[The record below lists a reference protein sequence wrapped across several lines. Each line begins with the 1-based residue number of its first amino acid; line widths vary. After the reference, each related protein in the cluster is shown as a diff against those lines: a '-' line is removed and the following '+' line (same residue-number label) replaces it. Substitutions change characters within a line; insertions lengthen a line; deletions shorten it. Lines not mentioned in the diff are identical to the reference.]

1 MIFIIGCQL
10 LFVLFSCGGKN
21 NNPDNNDTENKPKEP
36 EPEIIY
42 DAIPVPPV
50 IASVDESDYTVYY
63 VDSGSSGND
72 NNDGLSESNPF
83 KTLEKV
89 TNLVKNPKTKILFKK
104 GAVFSGTL
112 HLENL
117 KGTESKPFIV
127 DSYGSGEKPT
137 IDGNGRTSAVEI
149 QDGNIRFRNIRVTNS
164 KGFRGIYVTTKVAGA
179 LKNLQI
185 TGCRVENVNWAGA
198 DDVVN
203 IHPKNINV
211 EVICPNDKYTYG
223 SGGIIIDANTAVSVG
238 ASWFENVFITGNEV
252 FKVSHTGIWL
262 DTQWGKRPGLGWGHN
277 VYISDEN
284 GWYPAKN
291 IIVQN
296 NHISYT
302 GGDAVILIATKNSFL
317 DHNTAIQIN
326 YLGRTGAYS
335 AGMWPHSSIDFV
347 MQFNEVGYTHLE
359 HGAGDGEGL
368 NVDIACVN
376 TLVQYN
382 YVHHNDGGGMLI
394 CNNKSDDGVGNH
406 HGTVIRNNVFYDNG
420 KDADNPA
427 FIAISSAVGKTNA
440 YNNIVVVGNRRTDV
454 NFVHSADWANIGKS
468 NDFTFRNNIF
478 VATEQVSARFNLSY
492 ISGCVFDNNL
502 AYRIGSVKTSIG
514 DNNLLTYDPKI
525 TVPDIIDGYVN
536 GLKFKP
542 AEPNVFKDGIVFNGI
557 SDTDIAGNSTQGVK
571 YIGAFCK

>member
-1 MIFIIGCQL
+1 MIFIIVCQL
-10 LFVLFSCGGKN
+10 LFVLFSCKEKN
-21 NNPDNNDTENKPKEP
+21 DNNGTEEEP
-36 EPEIIY
+36 EEPVTEIIY
-42 DAIPVPPV
+42 EAVPVPPV

-63 VDSGSSGND
+63 VDSGSLGND
-72 NNDGLSESNPF
+72 NNSGLSESNPF

-89 TNLVKNPKTKILFKK
+89 TNLAKNPKMKILFKS
-104 GAVFSGTL
+104 GTVFTGTL

-127 DSYGSGEKPT
+127 DTYGGSEKPT
-137 IDGNGRTSAVEI
+137 IDGNGNNAAVEI

-164 KGFRGIYVTTKVAGA
+164 KGIRGIYIAPKVAGA
-179 LKNLQI
+179 CKNLQI
-185 TGCRVENVNWAGA
+185 TGCRIENVNWAGT

-203 IHPKNINV
+203 LHPKDVNV
-211 EVICPNDKYTYG
+211 EAICPSEKYGYHN
-223 SGGIIIDANTAVSVG
+223 GGILFEANTPVSVG
-238 ASWFENVFITGNEV
+238 ASWFENVFVTDNEI

-262 DTQWGKRPGLGWGHN
+262 DTQWGKRPGLGWGYN
-277 VYISDEN
+277 VYVSDEN

-317 DHNTAIQIN
+317 DHNTAMHIN
-326 YLGRTGAYS
+326 YLGRAEAYS
-335 AGMWPHSSIDFV
+335 AGIWPHSSVNFV
-347 MQFNEVGYTHLE
+347 MQFNEVAYTHLE

-394 CNNKSDDGVGNH
+394 CNNKSDDGVGYH
-406 HGTVIRNNVFYDNG
+406 YGTVVRNNVFYDNG

-427 FIAISSAVGKTNA
+427 FMAISSSVGKTDV
-440 YNNIVVVGNRRTDV
+440 YNNIVIVSNRRTDV
-454 NFVHSADWANIGKS
+454 NFVQSSDWANIGKS

-492 ISGCVFDNNL
+492 INGCMFENNL
-502 AYRIGSVKTSIG
+502 AYLIGSVKSNIG
-514 DNNLLTYDPKI
+514 DNKLLTYNPKI

-542 AEPNVFKDGIVFNGI
+542 AEQNVFNDGMLFNGMP
-557 SDTDIAGNSTQGVK
+557 DTDIAGNSTKGIK